1 MDGGHLGEKPGL
13 RQKRTR
19 KITNTWSSED
29 EEDSQHS
36 WAIEAQVARVAWGAR
51 LDPHELW

>member
-36 WAIEAQVARVAWGAR
+36 WAIEAQVAQMAWGAR